1 MILGGHF
8 DVSAKDKRITELEDI
23 LNQPNI
29 WNDNVYASK
38 VNSELINLKKELSDL
53 KKASS
58 IVSGLKDLMELVSLD
73 DSLKDDL
80 EAEFLTAEKLVEEL
94 EVATLLNGPYDNLNC
109 FLEIHPGAGGTEA
122 MDWASMLLRM
132 YERFCEANGYKYEV
146 IDFLKGEEAG
156 VKSVTLRISGNMSY
170 GYFKGEKGV
179 HRLVRISPF
188 DSNKRRHTSFASVTV
203 VPEFDKVSDIEIKDE
218 DLKID
223 VFHSSGAGGQSVN
236 TSDSAVRIT
245 HLPTKIVVSC
255 QVERSQLRNKE
266 RAMEMLKSKLYQLE
280 VEKKEAELN
289 KEKGISDSI
298 NFGSQIRNYVLEPY
312 TLVKDLR
319 SGYEKQDTIEDILGI
334 IIPETRDMFACEM
347 IATKAVSIAQE
358 RIQALEHMGFCL
370 SEEALIGHDETK
382 YNSYYVREV

>member
-1 MILGGHF
+1 MGGLF
-8 DVSAKDKRITELEDI
+8 DLESKEKRISLLESK
-23 LNQPNI
+23 LNESGI
-29 WNDNVYASK
+29 WNNLKEASK
-38 VNSELINLKKELSDL
+38 INGELINLKKECSDAKKLKSSLEGLEELISLS
-53 KKASS
+53 
-58 IVSGLKDLMELVSLD
+58 
-73 DSLKDDL
+73 DDL
-80 EAEFLTAEKLVEEL
+80 EIRKEVEEELSSLEELMSSL
-94 EVATLLNGPYDNLNC
+94 EVATLLNGPYDNLSC

-132 YERFCEANGYKYEV
+132 YERFCDANNYKYEV
-146 IDFLKGEEAG
+146 IDYLKGEEAG
-156 VKSVTLRISGNMSY
+156 IKAVTLRISGNMAY

-188 DSNKRRHTSFASVTV
+188 DANKRRHTSFASVSV
-203 VPEFDKVSDIEIKDE
+203 VPEFEKISNIEIKDE

-245 HLPTKIVVSC
+245 HLPSKIVVSC

-266 RAMEMLKSKLYQLE
+266 RALEMLKSKLYQLE
-280 VEKKEAELN
+280 VEKKEEELN

-319 SGYEKQDTIEDILGI
+319 SGYETSQVFKVLDGDILPI
-334 IIPETRDMFACEM
+334 MESVLKM
-347 IATKAVSIAQE
+347 K
-358 RIQALEHMGFCL
+358 
-370 SEEALIGHDETK
+370 K
-382 YNSYYVREV
+382 N

>member
-1 MILGGHF
+1 MGGLF
-8 DVSAKDKRITELEDI
+8 DLDSKEKRISLLESK
-23 LNQPNI
+23 LNESGI
-29 WNDNVYASK
+29 WNNLKEANK
-38 VNSELINLKKELSDL
+38 INGELINLKKECSDAKKLKSSLEGLEELISLS
-53 KKASS
+53 
-58 IVSGLKDLMELVSLD
+58 
-73 DSLKDDL
+73 DDL
-80 EAEFLTAEKLVEEL
+80 EIRKEVEEELSSLEELMSSL
-94 EVATLLNGPYDNLNC
+94 EVATLLNGPYDNLSC

-132 YERFCEANGYKYEV
+132 YERFCDANNYKYEV
-146 IDFLKGEEAG
+146 IDYLKGEEAG
-156 VKSVTLRISGNMSY
+156 IKAVTLRISGNMAY

-188 DSNKRRHTSFASVTV
+188 DSNKRRHTSFASVSV
-203 VPEFDKVSDIEIKDE
+203 VPEFEKISNIEIKDE

-245 HLPTKIVVSC
+245 HLPSKIVVSC

-266 RAMEMLKSKLYQLE
+266 RALEMLKSKLYQLE
-280 VEKKEAELN
+280 VEKKEEELN

-319 SGYEKQDTIEDILGI
+319 SGYETSQAFKVLDGDILPI
-334 IIPETRDMFACEM
+334 MESVLKM
-347 IATKAVSIAQE
+347 K
-358 RIQALEHMGFCL
+358 
-370 SEEALIGHDETK
+370 K
-382 YNSYYVREV
+382 N